1 MCRPPRYPELRSK
14 KGQTQKLEEIKV
26 NKNRM
31 QDLLC
36 FTSNA
41 RTQKSGPEE
50 DEASSFFV
58 GGGDRRQ
65 KGFSGGAREKL
76 QPKQEK
82 M

>member
-1 MCRPPRYPELRSK
+1 
-14 KGQTQKLEEIKV
+14 
-26 NKNRM
+26 M

-41 RTQKSGPEE
+41 HTQKSGPEE

-65 KGFSGGAREKL
+65 KSFSGRHRQGAREKL
-76 QPKQEK
+76 QPNQEK
-82 M
+82 V